1 MPGRQAAP
9 LGCNGIAQSC
19 TESRVDWDCGG
30 GPEFDGSRGD
40 GAWCLLLL
48 CGWDLTGGVRKLR
61 NLELDCQFQ
70 GPE

>member
-1 MPGRQAAP
+1 M
-9 LGCNGIAQSC
+9 
-19 TESRVDWDCGG
+19 
-30 GPEFDGSRGD
+30 
-40 GAWCLLLL
+40 LLL